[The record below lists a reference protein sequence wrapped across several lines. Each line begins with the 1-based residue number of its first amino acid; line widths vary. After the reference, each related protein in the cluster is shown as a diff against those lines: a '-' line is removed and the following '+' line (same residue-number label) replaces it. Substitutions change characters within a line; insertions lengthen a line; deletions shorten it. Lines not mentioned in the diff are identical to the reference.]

1 MMSFLFNLIAWASVG
16 LIQRVLLGA
25 GLTLIVYSGVSE
37 LAESLLNSVSSNF
50 SQLPSA
56 MFQLAMLSGIGESLS
71 ILGSAVLSRIAIS
84 MASNI
89 AGLRQS

>member
-1 MMSFLFNLIAWASVG
+1 MMAFLYGLLAWASAG

-37 LAESLLNSVSSNF
+37 LAESLLNSISGSLG
-50 SQLPSA
+50 QLPTA
-56 MFQLAMLSGIGESLS
+56 IYQLAMLSGIGDAIS

-84 MASNI
+84 MASSI
-89 AGLRQS
+89 VGLK